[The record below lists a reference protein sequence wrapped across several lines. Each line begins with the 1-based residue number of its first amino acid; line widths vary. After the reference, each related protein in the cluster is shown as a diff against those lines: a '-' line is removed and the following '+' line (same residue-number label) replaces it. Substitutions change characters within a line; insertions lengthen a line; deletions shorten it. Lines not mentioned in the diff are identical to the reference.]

1 MLGRDGFI
9 YAADSYYSRV
19 LRIDVVNNT
28 YSFFG
33 DGLANDRN
41 DEWSAAILGNDGCI
55 YWPPIA
61 ASRALKYD
69 TETQE
74 ASLVG
79 YDFRGEGRSW
89 ASGAVSSDGV
99 I

>member
-1 MLGRDGFI
+1 
-9 YAADSYYSRV
+9 V

-55 YWPPIA
+55 YWPPITF
-61 ASRALKYD
+61 SRAIKYD
-69 TETQE
+69 PETKKKFHFLLGMTLE
-74 ASLVG
+74 IADG
-79 YDFRGEGRSW
+79 W
-89 ASGAVSSDGV
+89 AEQ
-99 I
+99 